1 MKNLKKAARRH
12 VMGQYLILFCILVPR
27 NTIRINNQHSCST
40 WLSGGGDSGSNIEV
54 DLPLEFTFDTILRP
68 YDGKWSKSMV
78 GYGPEDN
85 HFVVEL
91 TYNYG
96 LGSYQLG
103 DDFRVNRKIFTIEN

>member
-1 MKNLKKAARRH
+1 MEN
-12 VMGQYLILFCILVPR
+12 VMVVIGNGHSRQVSMYMYTVYRVLLRQVRLHINMSCFSEQSGLF
-27 NTIRINNQHSCST
+27 
-40 WLSGGGDSGSNIEV
+40 
-54 DLPLEFTFDTILRP
+54 FRP

-103 DDFRVNRKIFTIEN
+103 NDFRVSQLASNCI